1 MVFIPTAF
9 PSFGRTVEVKNKTIL
24 YQDTVLNLKD
34 LGENI
39 RVSSLY
45 VVEDE
50 LQKCLDIVLKNNS
63 DVVFNTIQYSKND
76 KKVFFYTNRELDFD
90 AWYDKDKKVVETI
103 DNTSDIINK
112 IEASFKNEYTQDCIS
127 LKKYIDITFSYY
139 DKLNKLES
147 EFEKKIEFKLN
158 VDSVSITAHEDGVIH
173 IYITDKMGS
182 KSVGYDFKL
191 INDDVVVIK
200 TEGDAKS
207 NIIQLIGTEV
217 EELLTKYKKFYDLEV
232 LFNGFDAGIY
242 HIHRTQVCSDAS
254 VFLAYYKGI
263 DEKIRIRFNN
273 EQRNKYE
280 IECNSYKVSEYLNK
294 NMDRI
299 LNEVMIPISKTPIYV
314 QKELIIEKERQE
326 KIKEQERINILRKKE
341 YEERLAKE
349 ARIKYEEKEAK
360 KEKYI
365 PFYKYLKTKKKDNN

>member
-1 MVFIPTAF
+1 MAFIPTAF
-9 PSFGRTVEVKNKTIL
+9 PYFGKPVEVKNKTIL

-50 LQKCLDIVLKNNS
+50 LQKCLEIVLKNNS

-76 KKVFFYTNRELDFD
+76 KKVFFYTNKELDFD

-147 EFEKKIEFKLN
+147 EFEKKIKFKLN
-158 VDSVSITAHEDGVIH
+158 AFSVSITAHEDGVMH
-173 IYITDKMGS
+173 IYINEMGS
-182 KSVGYDFKL
+182 KGVGYDFKL

-242 HIHRTQVCSDAS
+242 YIHRTQMCSDAS
-254 VFLAYYKGI
+254 VSLAYYKDI
-263 DEKIRIRFNN
+263 DEKLRIRFNN
-273 EQRNKYE
+273 EQSNKYE
-280 IECNSYKVSEYLNK
+280 IECNSHKVSEYLNK

-314 QKELIIEKERQE
+314 QKELIMEKERQE
-326 KIKEQERINILRKKE
+326 RLEEQIRLETLRKKE
-341 YEERLAKE
+341 KEERLAEE

-365 PFYKYLKTKKKDNN
+365 PFYKYFKNKKKDNK